1 MTKGADPD
9 TGRLWTEVDDRVL
22 KVELESGASI
32 REVATLLSRSV
43 EEVERRMRAMGLTVA
58 S

>member
-1 MTKGADPD
+1 MKKQADHD
-9 TGRLWTEVDDRVL
+9 AERLWTEVDDRVL
-22 KVELESGASI
+22 KVELEGGRSI
-32 REVATLLSRSV
+32 RQVAALLSRSV